1 MRTRHLAADA
11 LLSLT
16 RLPDAMD
23 RSASFRQAVAGLGQ
37 TVRVDGPP
45 ALDGVDVEQLRR
57 AVAIALG
64 AGLADELDW
73 IAPSSSAVALYE
85 MTISLPVCSERRELG
100 RRVFS
105 AIYEGNAA
113 TFAAVASRMALGSG
127 KPLEAATMRAR
138 IGLVLDLPVGSAV
151 DTGALA
157 YSLVARRELAEKW
170 VIRPSAGALPQRRLA
185 AKLLEHAAREAV
197 YRVQQGDTLPR
208 DILAGE
214 FVRPVRRALLADREP
229 LVWRHAAISRGL
241 LASVDDALKNQIEE
255 RLDPKLTPT
264 EWRRAAV
271 SLVASLVGDPTG
283 AMKSL
288 TKLLKSD
295 IVKQDPG
302 MLAAMVWGLPPVVEA
317 EPDAAEELLDRLSA
331 SRRADVAEAV
341 ALLFSDAAVRIV
353 GERAAAVLRDVLAK
367 SMSEQSPALLGLT
380 RRSLSILDR
389 EANATPRLSDAVKAA
404 MVSYESKGARPAF
417 ALAEAALSQSL
428 SVVER
433 ITKLDPHS
441 PDSIAELTE
450 GLSDV
455 DAAVF
460 ERARLYDLLL
470 LGRRPGETGATVE
483 EIETLHDDLSGYL
496 LDAEQSAVSAPWSR
510 SGAVATSR
518 RLRALLHLVDVD
530 SSRSDTEEGAT
541 RVRSRLVRTVEVLL
555 DRIVSGPDVSVRRIL
570 CATLARSLDAAVR
583 EGVFEPAD
591 VLLIVADNLVER
603 QSVETLAEASTH
615 PDVRSATD
623 TYARFLDKDAQP
635 GPESLRHNLDS
646 TAPPLRPEDA
656 STVARRV
663 ARLGRISAGGTH
675 RAEALRQALLRLGRA
690 LEMVAAARGMSDLID
705 ASSESAP
712 LAEIE
717 RAADALRQLLEA
729 TRRRAL
735 GRETA
740 GSITI
745 VTDVAPLSSLV
756 ERASSS
762 GVPPNPQQ
770 LTMAI
775 AELIADLPDPVA
787 LATKLVLLRLGELPS
802 QAPED
807 AGPILLGRRRAALPD
822 WLLPRRTIGA
832 FFVTRALGTGGGSS
846 VFVARRLEDRHEP
859 NAESFAL
866 KVPQYDPTTARSL
879 SEQEFMQLFREEAT
893 ALLALPSHD
902 NLARFVTFDLAARP
916 KPILVMELIR
926 GASMERLIRS
936 RSLTV
941 ERSFQYLD
949 GILAGLAIMHAEGVG
964 HLDVKPSN
972 VILRDGATPVLVDF
986 GLSGRQLR
994 PGCGT
999 LEYCAP
1005 EVLGLVP
1012 DGHIPSPSAADVY
1025 AFGAFAFELLTGR
1038 HLFDAEDETHLAAQ
1052 HVAHDGWPP
1061 PLAALSHSRPELS
1074 DLAVLMAACLRR
1086 DPRERASVG
1095 ALRTQLAKIAGPL
1108 TERAWPVD
1116 ATDGT
1121 TSSRG

>member
-16 RLPDAMD
+16 RLPDALD

-45 ALDGVDVEQLRR
+45 ALDGVDVEQLKR

-64 AGLADELDW
+64 SGLADELDW
-73 IAPSSSAVALYE
+73 IAPSSAAVALYE
-85 MTISLPVCSERRELG
+85 MTISLPVCNERRELG

-197 YRVQQGDTLPR
+197 YRGQQGDTLPR

-283 AMKSL
+283 SMKSL
-288 TKLLKSD
+288 AKLLKSD

-317 EPDAAEELLDRLSA
+317 EPDAAEDLLDRLSA
-331 SRRADVAEAV
+331 TRRVDVAEAV
-341 ALLFSDAAVRIV
+341 AQLFSDTAVRIV
-353 GERAAAVLRDVLAK
+353 GERAAVVLRDVLSKA
-367 SMSEQSPALLGLT
+367 MDQQSPAMQGLT
-380 RRSLSILDR
+380 RRSLAILDR
-389 EANATPRLSDAVKAA
+389 DSDSEPMVSDALKAA
-404 MVSYESKGARPAF
+404 MVAYESKGARAAF
-417 ALAEAALSQSL
+417 GLAEEALRDAFD
-428 SVVER
+428 VVES
-433 ITKLDPHS
+433 IKKLNPHEQHS
-441 PDSIAELTE
+441 LAELTVS
-450 GLSDV
+450 LSEIDG
-455 DAAVF
+455 AVF
-460 ERARLYDLLL
+460 ERSRMYDLLL
-470 LGRRPGETGATVE
+470 LGRRPGETDATVPA
-483 EIETLHDDLSGYL
+483 IEAMYDDISGYL
-496 LDAEQSAVSAPWSR
+496 LDAEQAAVDAPWSR
-510 SGAVATSR
+510 SSGVPTSR
-518 RLRALLHLVDVD
+518 RLRALLHLVDME
-530 SSRSDTEEGAT
+530 STRSDTEDSQA
-541 RVRSRLVRTVEVLL
+541 RVSARLVRTVEVLL
-555 DRIVSGPDVSVRRIL
+555 DRIVAGPDTSVYRIL

-591 VLLIVADNLVER
+591 VLLIVADHLVDR

-623 TYARFLDKDAQP
+623 TYARFLDRHARP
-635 GPESLRHNLDS
+635 GPESLSNTADS
-646 TAPPLRPEDA
+646 MAPPLRPEDA
-656 STVARRV
+656 STIARRV

-735 GRETA
+735 GRSTA

-775 AELIADLPDPVA
+775 AELIADLPEPIA
-787 LATKLVLLRLGELPS
+787 LATKLVLLRLGELPG
-802 QAPED
+802 QAPEE

-832 FFVTRALGTGGGSS
+832 FFVTRALGSGGGSS

-859 NAESFAL
+859 DAEAFAL

-941 ERSFQYLD
+941 ERSFRYLD

-972 VILRDGATPVLVDF
+972 VILRDGTTPVLVDF

-1012 DGHIPSPSAADVY
+1012 DGHTPSPSAADVY
-1025 AFGAFAFELLTGR
+1025 AFGALAFELLTGR

-1061 PLAALSHSRPELS
+1061 PLAGPSPQPARVVRPHRVDGRVS
-1074 DLAVLMAACLRR
+1074 AAGSS
-1086 DPRERASVG
+1086 RASQRQCPARAVG
-1095 ALRTQLAKIAGPL
+1095 EDRGSLAD
-1108 TERAWPVD
+1108 RAWPVD
-1116 ATDGT
+1116 TAEAA
-1121 TSSRG
+1121 SSRG